1 MNQQQWNGKPHS
13 RPKRKLRGG
22 EIALLGVSVLLLAAG
37 IIGLAAV
44 FRDNRAAEET
54 NREQRAVYYAEPEK
68 AEDNVSDVSAG
79 PADEETVQG
88 LKASE
93 EAVPVQEPETAA
105 EEAPAYP
112 ADGNLK
118 TTVTEQAEPAY
129 EPWISVRYDLK
140 DPSEDFL
147 AYFMEQTT
155 YPDCFVVRVEDTPYG
170 NLYVAYGAAEDLP
183 AGGVAVTVT
192 VDGQTLPG
200 DDCRLETETFAYEG
214 TTFYTYLLIVPRP
227 ESLPAEG
234 KAQVIVTRRLLSYP
248 DIVRTDVKEVSFGGE
263 G

>member
-1 MNQQQWNGKPHS
+1 MWDRGLEEEIWSHDLTPEELS
-13 RPKRKLRGG
+13 RGEYAFSDYDLFSGDYVEKHLDQLREGY
-22 EIALLGVSVLLLAAG
+22 EPDPVLE
-37 IIGLAAV
+37 V
-44 FRDNRAAEET
+44 TCTFRTET
-54 NREQRAVYYAEPEK
+54 
-68 AEDNVSDVSAG
+68 G
-79 PADEETVQG
+79 TETG
-88 LKASE
+88 TE
-93 EAVPVQEPETAA
+93 
-105 EEAPAYP
+105 
-112 ADGNLK
+112 
-118 TTVTEQAEPAY
+118 TVTERAEPAY

-200 DDCRLETETFAYEG
+200 DDCRLETETFAYKG